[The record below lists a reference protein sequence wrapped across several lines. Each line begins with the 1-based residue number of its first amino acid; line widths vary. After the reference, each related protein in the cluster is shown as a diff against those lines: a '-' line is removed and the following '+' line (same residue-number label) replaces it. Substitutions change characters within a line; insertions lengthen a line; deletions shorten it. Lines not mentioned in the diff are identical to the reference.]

1 MKMPEEI
8 NRILTDRISSLL
20 FVTEQSGLEN
30 LKKEGFEQDK
40 IFFTGNVMIDSLMFY
55 LNKIDAS
62 SILKQHKLDD
72 ASYVLATFH
81 RPSNVDS
88 EDALKRI
95 VETVNFLA
103 EHKKVVFPIHPRT
116 RNNLE
121 RFDLLPAVHERVL
134 LLEPL
139 GYLDF
144 LKLIKHATLV
154 VTDSGGIQEETT
166 YLGVPCVTVRE
177 STERPVTCELGTN
190 ILAGTDFGKVRS
202 ESEKILNG
210 NVKKGEIPP
219 LWDGKA
225 SRRIVEIIKNYLS

>member
-1 MKMPEEI
+1 
-8 NRILTDRISSLL
+8 
-20 FVTEQSGLEN
+20 
-30 LKKEGFEQDK
+30 
-40 IFFTGNVMIDSLMFY
+40 
-55 LNKIDAS
+55 
-62 SILKQHKLDD
+62 
-72 ASYVLATFH
+72 
-81 RPSNVDS
+81 
-88 EDALKRI
+88 
-95 VETVNFLA
+95 
-103 EHKKVVFPIHPRT
+103 
-116 RNNLE
+116 
-121 RFDLLPAVHERVL
+121 
-134 LLEPL
+134 
-139 GYLDF
+139 LDF

-166 YLGVPCVTVRE
+166 FLGVPCVTVRE